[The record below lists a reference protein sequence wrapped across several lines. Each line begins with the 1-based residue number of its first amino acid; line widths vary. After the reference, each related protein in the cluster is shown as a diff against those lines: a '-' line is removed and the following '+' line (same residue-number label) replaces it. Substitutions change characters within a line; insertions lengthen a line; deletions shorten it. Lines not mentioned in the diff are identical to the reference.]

1 MVSDD
6 VIKTSLPFYNEV
18 QLTDLILKSH
28 CILMVAAVFNE
39 CIACH
44 NQNYL

>member
-6 VIKTSLPFYNEV
+6 VVKTYVPFYNEV
-18 QLTDLILKSH
+18 QLTDLRLKSH
-28 CILMVAAVFNE
+28 CMFMVVAVFNE